1 MNPKKQTS
9 KQLPITKQTQ
19 HQTVRA
25 FLLSQSKRVRILIGR
40 ALSPQQRVTLFVFPK
55 QQTQLPP
62 PAGLGCLSVK
72 DVATGALPA
81 LSQAESGKE
90 VKRGAKQR
98 LWDLPFCK
106 SKFKQQGSP
115 TIFTGRA
122 KPTISPRAVRHR
134 QQIKVVP
141 KRSQQAQA
149 RAYPYFQRGNHER

>member
-55 QQTQLPP
+55 QQTQLTA
-62 PAGLGCLSVK
+62 PAGLGCLSVNGEP
-72 DVATGALPA
+72 TGTLPA
-81 LSQAESGKE
+81 LSQAESDKG
-90 VKRGAKQR
+90 VKTGAKQR
-98 LWDLPFCK
+98 LWDRPFCK

-115 TIFTGRA
+115 TISAGRA
-122 KPTISPRAVRHR
+122 RPTNSPPSPRRKRPNEAVLKCR
-134 QQIKVVP
+134 QHTSVRTFP
-141 KRSQQAQA
+141 H
-149 RAYPYFQRGNHER
+149 FQRGNHER